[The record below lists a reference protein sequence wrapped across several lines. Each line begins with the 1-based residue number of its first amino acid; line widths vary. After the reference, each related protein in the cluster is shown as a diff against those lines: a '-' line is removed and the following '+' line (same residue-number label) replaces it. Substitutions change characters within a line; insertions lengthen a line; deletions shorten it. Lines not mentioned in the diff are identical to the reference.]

1 MEEIVVKNLSFS
13 YDKTTPVLSD
23 VSFTVRRGT
32 HISIVGHNGSGKST
46 LAKLL
51 IGLLESSSGEIYI
64 DGTILNEK
72 TINNLRGKMCL
83 VFQNPD
89 NQFIGS
95 TVEDDI
101 AFGLEN
107 KRVPQLEMKK
117 IIAAFA
123 EEVGMGKYL
132 NKEPSMLSG
141 GQKQRVAIAGA
152 LALSPDIII
161 FDEAASML
169 DPNGKLEILN
179 VIKRMRKSNPDLTI
193 ISITHDVEEAFISD
207 EVIVLSQGKVVM
219 NGRPS
224 DIFSNRDTL
233 KKYKLE
239 MPFIL
244 DLKEKLKSIE
254 INVPVSENINEVVEA
269 ICQSK

>member
-1 MEEIVVKNLSFS
+1 
-13 YDKTTPVLSD
+13 
-23 VSFTVRRGT
+23 
-32 HISIVGHNGSGKST
+32 
-46 LAKLL
+46 
-51 IGLLESSSGEIYI
+51 
-64 DGTILNEK
+64 
-72 TINNLRGKMCL
+72 
-83 VFQNPD
+83 
-89 NQFIGS
+89 
-95 TVEDDI
+95 
-101 AFGLEN
+101 
-107 KRVPQLEMKK
+107 
-117 IIAAFA
+117 
-123 EEVGMGKYL
+123 
-132 NKEPSMLSG
+132 MLSG

>member
-117 IIAAFA
+117 IIAALP
-123 EEVGMGKYL
+123 K
-132 NKEPSMLSG
+132 
-141 GQKQRVAIAGA
+141 
-152 LALSPDIII
+152 
-161 FDEAASML
+161 
-169 DPNGKLEILN
+169 KLEWVN
-179 VIKRMRKSNPDLTI
+179 
-193 ISITHDVEEAFISD
+193 ISIKNPACFLAVKNNA
-207 EVIVLSQGKVVM
+207 L
-219 NGRPS
+219 
-224 DIFSNRDTL
+224 
-233 KKYKLE
+233 
-239 MPFIL
+239 
-244 DLKEKLKSIE
+244 
-254 INVPVSENINEVVEA
+254 
-269 ICQSK
+269 QSRAR

>member
-1 MEEIVVKNLSFS
+1 
-13 YDKTTPVLSD
+13 
-23 VSFTVRRGT
+23 
-32 HISIVGHNGSGKST
+32 
-46 LAKLL
+46 
-51 IGLLESSSGEIYI
+51 
-64 DGTILNEK
+64 
-72 TINNLRGKMCL
+72 
-83 VFQNPD
+83 
-89 NQFIGS
+89 
-95 TVEDDI
+95 
-101 AFGLEN
+101 
-107 KRVPQLEMKK
+107 
-117 IIAAFA
+117 
-123 EEVGMGKYL
+123 
-132 NKEPSMLSG
+132 
-141 GQKQRVAIAGA
+141 
-152 LALSPDIII
+152 
-161 FDEAASML
+161 ML

>member
-1 MEEIVVKNLSFS
+1 
-13 YDKTTPVLSD
+13 
-23 VSFTVRRGT
+23 
-32 HISIVGHNGSGKST
+32 
-46 LAKLL
+46 
-51 IGLLESSSGEIYI
+51 
-64 DGTILNEK
+64 
-72 TINNLRGKMCL
+72 
-83 VFQNPD
+83 
-89 NQFIGS
+89 
-95 TVEDDI
+95 
-101 AFGLEN
+101 
-107 KRVPQLEMKK
+107 
-117 IIAAFA
+117 
-123 EEVGMGKYL
+123 MGKYL